1 MLNSL
6 KTFDFSGFFF
16 IIIMIYLG
24 KIVYNFKIIV
34 KIHDLILNQI

>member
-6 KTFDFSGFFF
+6 KTFDFSGFF